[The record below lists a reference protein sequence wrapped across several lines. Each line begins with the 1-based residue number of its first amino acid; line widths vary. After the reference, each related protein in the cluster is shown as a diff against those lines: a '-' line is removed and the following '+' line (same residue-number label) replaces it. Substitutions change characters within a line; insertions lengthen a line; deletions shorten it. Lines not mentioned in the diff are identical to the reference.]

1 MKRRALIFLFV
12 FAMLLPLMI
21 MREFTAANE
30 LRYLNIVDN
39 ALENGHLFAFYDHG
53 IPYAD
58 KPPLYFWVAML
69 LKSVAG
75 SHCMFLLS
83 FVLSLLPAFVI
94 CWIMDRWTEEKLKC
108 AIHGCSY
115 NTAATFMLLSSML
128 FLIGAVFMRMDM
140 LMTMFILLSLYTFAK
155 MYRNKKGAREA
166 KMRERTHEARE
177 FKRDRLLLPLFVF
190 LAIFSKGAVGFLAP
204 VLCIIVFLISDRDFR
219 IWKYLGWRFWT
230 ILILLCAAWWSM
242 VYLDG
247 GKEYLNNL
255 LFHQTIDRGVNSFHH
270 KKSIA
275 YYLISYWWIAAPWCL
290 LNIVLIIKGFT
301 HRYLGGNRAKLMVC
315 SFITIFVMLS
325 LVSSKIAIYL
335 LPALPFV
342 VYSAAQMLPN
352 FEEDRTVKFLIGM
365 VAVIFI
371 ILFVSS
377 IFTSILVAKFAPSA
391 ALPKLWAPYWVI
403 LIPIAIGSVASLLF
417 LKAKR
422 TPCAI
427 SVISASLFVTI
438 FLGSLSMK
446 SLNKTLTPKEGCV
459 TALNLAL
466 EKGYELASYDL
477 SVASNMD
484 YYFKNDGLSI
494 KRLEKE
500 EVFPLK
506 HTILFLREKRAMKDT
521 DIKNFAEGREKVST
535 GDGICFLI
543 IDD

>member
-21 MREFTAANE
+21 MREYTAANE

-39 ALENGHLFAFYDHG
+39 AIESGHFFAFYDHG

-58 KPPLYFWVAML
+58 KPPLYFWVAMV
-69 LKSVAG
+69 LKKVAG
-75 SHCMFLLS
+75 CHSMFLLS
-83 FVLSLLPAFVI
+83 FVLSLMPAFVI

-108 AIHGCSY
+108 AVHGCAYS
-115 NTAATFMLLSSML
+115 TSSTFMLLSSML
-128 FLIGAVFMRMDM
+128 FVIGAVFMRMDM
-140 LMTMFILLSLYTFAK
+140 LMTMFIVLSLYTFAK
-155 MYRNKKGAREA
+155 MYSNKKGAREA
-166 KMRERTHEARE
+166 RMRERTHEARQ
-177 FKRDRLLLPLFVF
+177 FKKDRLLLPLFVF

-204 VLCIIVFLISDRDFR
+204 VICIVVFLISDRDFR

-230 ILILLCAAWWSM
+230 VLILLCAAWWGM
-242 VYLDG
+242 VYVDG

-275 YYLISYWWIAAPWCL
+275 YYLLSYWWIAAPWCL
-290 LNIVLIIKGFT
+290 LNIVLIVKGFT
-301 HRYLGGNRAKLMVC
+301 HRYISGTRAKLLAC
-315 SFITIFVMLS
+315 TFITIFVMLS

-335 LPALPFV
+335 LPALPFI
-342 VYSAAQMLPN
+342 VYSAALTLPY
-352 FEEDRTVKFLIGM
+352 FGEDKLVKGM
-365 VAVIFI
+365 IALVAVILL
-371 ILFVSS
+371 ILFISS
-377 IFTSILVAKFAPSA
+377 IFTSLIVARFAPGA
-391 ALPKLWAPYWVI
+391 ALPKLWAPYWVV
-403 LIPIAIGSVASLLF
+403 LLPIAMGSIVSLMA

-427 SVISASLFVTI
+427 SAIAVSLFVTV

-446 SLNKTLTPKEGCV
+446 SLNRMLTPKEGCV
-459 TALNLAL
+459 TALNLAK
-466 EKGYELASYDL
+466 EKGYQLAAYDL

-494 KRLEKE
+494 KRLEKD

-506 HTILFLREKRAMKDT
+506 NTILFLREKRAMKDT

-535 GDGICFLI
+535 GDGICFII